1 MVIINAIYCR
11 KVFLL
16 VSFLEENTC
25 IKNMA
30 MMSHMPYFGESADN
44 LKNEWAPIKQ
54 GMFGGRYENYKTI
67 SEKANAYY
75 KQNRKF

>member
-1 MVIINAIYCR
+1 MVRINAIYCR

-30 MMSHMPYFGESADN
+30 MMSHILYFG
-44 LKNEWAPIKQ
+44 KVQII
-54 GMFGGRYENYKTI
+54 FGGRYENYKTI